1 MVELICG
8 QEKEIAAHIEDVGFT
23 AKHLSEAENNSIRL
37 AIGGM
42 TCSSCVGMIENNLKS
57 NPHIVSAV
65 VNLATE
71 IGTIVY
77 PNYKLIYCTYIL
89 H

>member
-1 MVELICG
+1 
-8 QEKEIAAHIEDVGFT
+8 
-23 AKHLSEAENNSIRL
+23 
-37 AIGGM
+37 M

-77 PNYKLIYCTYIL
+77 PNYN
-89 H
+89 